1 MEDTTSILVVWKI
14 IEEKILNLTWMLE
27 INTQNIGKDF
37 EIVRPTKDDKWC

>member
-27 INTQNIGKDF
+27 INTQNIDTDF
-37 EIVRPTKDDKWC
+37 QIVRPTKDDKWC